1 MSFFGF
7 MTQIE
12 LEYIELYIYIY
23 IGGKL
28 TVETKILRSLSCC
41 KRDYGCL
48 RLAGKIGDDIG

>member
-12 LEYIELYIYIY
+12 LEYIELYIY

-48 RLAGKIGDDIG
+48 RPAGKIGDDIG

>member
-12 LEYIELYIYIY
+12 LEYIELYIY